1 MAKYYD
7 DKKVCKFDVGIVNGI
22 FWWAKDTEL
31 LIVSL
36 ENVYLN
42 YFEKKFNKLNEIKI
56 NFRKPLKSEMVYFN
70 SKNNSFLGR
79 TRTEEGVKRIILTN
93 CYFYKNRY

>member
-42 YFEKKFNKLNEIKI
+42 FFEGKFNKFDEIKI
-56 NFRKPLKSEMVYFN
+56 NFRKPLKSEKIYFYF
-70 SKNNSFLGR
+70 KNNSFLGR
-79 TRTEEGVKRIILTN
+79 TKIEEEVKKIILTN
-93 CYFYKNRY
+93 CYFYKNQY